1 MNTKQKKYLNI
12 ATLLILAIF
21 AVFYFTN
28 HTNLFSEFSK
38 IPIYIFIVI
47 LLLNLLQLIAIS
59 RVFISVLHLNKI
71 KLTFKTSLILNSNS
85 LVLNFFMPGQAGPV
99 YRGYYLKEKHNLK
112 VLDYTISTIVYY
124 AVYGVVAVCLLMFGI
139 FPVFPAV
146 LATGIILISGYLL
159 TLRYLYNVTGKRLF
173 VSGKILINLISN
185 TVFQLFLA
193 VIIYF
198 IEIHFIKHN
207 VKIREVLSYTAVA
220 ALSLFVSL
228 TPAGIGIREAF
239 LIFSEKLTN
248 LNTNQVVLASL
259 VDRSIYI
266 IYLCFIGLY
275 YIYQKINNKMIISP
289 DIAKK

>member
-1 MNTKQKKYLNI
+1 MNAKQKKYLNI

-21 AVFYFTN
+21 AVFYLKN

-47 LLLNLLQLIAIS
+47 LLLNFLQLIAIS

-124 AVYGVVAVCLLMFGI
+124 AVYGAVAVCLLMFGI
-139 FPVFPAV
+139 FPVLPAV
-146 LATGIILISGYLL
+146 LSTVLILISGYLL
-159 TLRYLYNVTGKRLF
+159 TLRYLHNITGKRLF

-185 TVFQLFLA
+185 TVLQLFLA
-193 VIIYF
+193 AIIYF
-198 IEIHFIKHN
+198 IEIHFIKHG

-228 TPAGIGIREAF
+228 TPAGIGIRAVSYTHLRAHETRHD
-239 LIFSEKLTN
+239 LVCRLLLEK
-248 LNTNQVVLASL
+248 
-259 VDRSIYI
+259 
-266 IYLCFIGLY
+266 
-275 YIYQKINNKMIISP
+275 
-289 DIAKK
+289 KK